1 VITVRFKRTKALAVA
16 ITAAAAAGTI
26 IVTALLPGAARGG
39 AQSASGMHGT
49 VPSPVPSTTVP
60 AGVPTNVPPNAT
72 PPALTLEVATSG
84 RYGPVLVTPGGIT
97 VYRPADGCACDPGYH
112 PVLAP
117 SGKGLRLPVLVHGQI
132 GTVTRSDGSLQVTF
146 NGSPLYTFSGDHIQ
160 GDTNGTG
167 PHWRVIRG
175 NP

>member
-1 VITVRFKRTKALAVA
+1 VRIRRVEALAAV
-16 ITAAAAAGTI
+16 ITAAVAAAI
-26 IVTALLPGAARGG
+26 IATALLPGAARGG

-84 RYGPVLVTPGGIT
+84 RYGPVLVTPAGIT
-97 VYRPADGCACDPGYH
+97 VYRPVGGCACDPGYH
-112 PVLAP
+112 ALLAP
-117 SGKGLRLPVLVHGQI
+117 SGQALRLPVLVSGRI
-132 GTVTRSDGSLQVTF
+132 GVVTRSNGSHQVTF
-146 NGSPLYTFSGDHIQ
+146 DGSSLYAFSGDHIQ

-167 PHWRVIRG
+167 LHWRVIRV